1 MCVSWTFL
9 NKLKDFDM
17 NWDDLNWEK
26 SYSPIRAYA
35 QSKLANILFTKE
47 LAKRLEG
54 SASFIFLVIY
64 LFIFVQSIAQIVNSR
79 D

>member
-1 MCVSWTFL
+1 
-9 NKLKDFDM
+9 M
-17 NWDDLNWEK
+17 NWEDINWEK

-54 SASFIFLVIY
+54 LFSFLKLEFQKLI
-64 LFIFVQSIAQIVNSR
+64 
-79 D
+79 